1 MEEYIEFKAPEIGL
15 NRAKKVVPTNRV
27 IRKVLAVQ
35 LSQAKTTSVTDTP
48 ETVEEMETYT
58 NAAIKLLDDTEDFLT
73 ATLGLN
79 KKQQEALEDLTQE
92 QLGSLSGRLQ
102 ALLMHV
108 DDSAPDTDQE
118 DEQDPK

>member
-48 ETVEEMETYT
+48 ETVEEMENYT
-58 NAAIKLLDDTEDFLT
+58 NAVIKLLDDTEDFLT

-118 DEQDPK
+118 DEPDPK

>member
-118 DEQDPK
+118 DEPDPK